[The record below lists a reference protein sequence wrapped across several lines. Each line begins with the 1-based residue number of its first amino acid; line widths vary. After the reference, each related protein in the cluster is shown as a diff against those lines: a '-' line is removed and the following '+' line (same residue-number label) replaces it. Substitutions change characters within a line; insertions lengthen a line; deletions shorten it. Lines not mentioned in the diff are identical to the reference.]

1 MSKINKDDS
10 RRSFLTKMG
19 KGVVGAA
26 LFPSIVTAKD
36 RKRNLEELSRSEQK
50 YSANDQIQIAL
61 IGAGGMGTADTN
73 TAITVP
79 GMKLIAVCDLYDGRL
94 ASAKTKWGND
104 LTLTREYKDIINR
117 KDIDA
122 VIIATPDH
130 WHKDI
135 SIAAMNSGKH
145 VYCEKPMVHDI
156 TEGPAVIAAQNKNKV
171 VMQVGSQGMSSLG
184 NEKAKQLLKDG
195 AIGQLNYAEAFYA

>member
-1 MSKINKDDS
+1 MSQINNDDT
-10 RRSFLTKMG
+10 RRSFLTKMT

-26 LFPSIVTAKD
+26 LFPAIVTAKD
-36 RKRNLEELSRSEQK
+36 RKRNLEELVRSEQK
-50 YSANDQIQIAL
+50 YSANDQLQIAL

-79 GMKLIAVCDLYDGRL
+79 GIKLVAVCDLYDGRL

-117 KDIDA
+117 TDIDA

-135 SIAAMNSGKH
+135 SIAAMNSGKS

-156 TEGPAVIAAQNKNKV
+156 TEGPAVIAAQNKNSKV
-171 VMQVGSQGMSSLG
+171 VMQVGSQVFPV
-184 NEKAKQLLKDG
+184 K
-195 AIGQLNYAEAFYA
+195 